1 MKVDK
6 GFIEKHNIIIELEN
20 GKCEGNLEEYLEDYK
35 MGGVWALFGKEFDNN
50 DQWFCLQVAK
60 TENIAG
66 EIKRDISCLKSEI
79 DPEKEKIEKN
89 YVNQFGKHM
98 FSYNEYPSSREYL
111 YSEIAKIYKYL
122 IFICVSKEND
132 AAKRS
137 AIETYFAWMARA
149 LYWRNG
155 RAYKKE
161 KNYSKDALDKIQS
174 SKFMNINL
182 DVTVQKNLDSFF
194 EEFSNN
200 KMD

>member
-6 GFIEKHNIIIELEN
+6 ELIEKYNIIIELEN
-20 GKCEGNLEEYLEDYK
+20 GEWKGNLEDYK

-66 EIKRDISCLKSEI
+66 EIRTNISYLKPKMELEKRN
-79 DPEKEKIEKN
+79 IEKD

-111 YSEIAKIYKYL
+111 YSEIAENYKYL

-137 AIETYFAWMARA
+137 AIETYFAWRTRA

-155 RAYKKE
+155 RAYKEK
-161 KNYSKDALDKIQS
+161 KNYSEDVLDKIQS
-174 SKFMNINL
+174 SKFVDINL
-182 DVTVQKNLDSFF
+182 DGTVQKKLDSFF
-194 EEFSNN
+194 EEFSNK